1 MIEKLP
7 TEFQNFLAGLA
18 GLLPTAFLSRILL
31 HNKMVKTGHRRFW
44 SKELLWE
51 GPTAVFCAIV
61 GGGIAAYLNFQGMTA
76 HAVVGAI
83 GWLGPRG
90 MEAMLARYV
99 DRKFPSKTPKD
110 TEVKPDA

>member
-7 TEFQNFLAGLA
+7 SESQQLLAGLA
-18 GLLPTAFLSRILL
+18 GLLPTALLARLLL
-31 HNKMVKTGHRRFW
+31 HNKMVKAGHRRFW
-44 SKELLWE
+44 SKELFWE

-61 GGGIAAYLNFQGMTA
+61 GGGVAASLNFEGMAT

-90 MEAMLARYV
+90 MEVMLARYV
-99 DRKFPSKTPKD
+99 DRKFPSKTSKD